1 MKISIIIPVYNSTLY
16 LKQCVESILAQT
28 YHNFE
33 ILLVDDGSTD
43 DSPMICDEYA
53 QKDDRIVTIHKQNGG
68 TSDARNV
75 GLEKASGDYIT
86 FMDNDDYWSD
96 PDALCD
102 IIKVISETEPDVV
115 MHANM
120 VYWQDKN
127 RTVNPSS
134 FDRTLVSGKK
144 RKEAVENLIK
154 AGMLSVT
161 VWTKLVKTSLI
172 REHDLYF
179 KK

>member
-43 DSPMICDEYA
+43 DSPMLCDEYA

-134 FDRTLVSGKK
+134 FDRTLVSGKEKK
-144 RKEAVENLIK
+144 RGSGKSDKSWNA
-154 AGMLSVT
+154 
-161 VWTKLVKTSLI
+161 
-172 REHDLYF
+172 
-179 KK
+179 

>member
-53 QKDDRIVTIHKQNGG
+53 KKDDRIVTIHKQNGG

-102 IIKVISETEPDVV
+102 IIKVISETEPDVE
-115 MHANM
+115 MHAKM

-127 RTVNPSS
+127 RNVNPSS
-134 FDRTLVSGKK
+134 FDRTLV
-144 RKEAVENLIK
+144 
-154 AGMLSVT
+154 
-161 VWTKLVKTSLI
+161 
-172 REHDLYF
+172 
-179 KK
+179 

>member
-1 MKISIIIPVYNSTLY
+1 MIV
-16 LKQCVESILAQT
+16 
-28 YHNFE
+28 
-33 ILLVDDGSTD
+33 
-43 DSPMICDEYA
+43 PMICDEYA
-53 QKDDRIVTIHKQNGG
+53 KKDDRIVTIHKQNGG

-102 IIKVISETEPDVV
+102 IIKVISETEMDVV

-127 RTVNPSS
+127 RTVKPS
-134 FDRTLVSGKK
+134 LLLIAHLSGKK
-144 RKEAVENLIK
+144 KKRGSGKSDK

-161 VWTKLVKTSLI
+161 VWTKLVKPL
-172 REHDLYF
+172 
-179 KK
+179 

>member
-53 QKDDRIVTIHKQNGG
+53 KKDDRIVTIHKQNGG

-102 IIKVISETEPDVV
+102 IIK
-115 MHANM
+115 
-120 VYWQDKN
+120 
-127 RTVNPSS
+127 
-134 FDRTLVSGKK
+134 
-144 RKEAVENLIK
+144 
-154 AGMLSVT
+154 
-161 VWTKLVKTSLI
+161 
-172 REHDLYF
+172 
-179 KK
+179 

>member
-75 GLEKASGDYIT
+75 GLVIT
-86 FMDNDDYWSD
+86 SHLWTMM
-96 PDALCD
+96 
-102 IIKVISETEPDVV
+102 IIGVIQMRCVIS
-115 MHANM
+115 
-120 VYWQDKN
+120 
-127 RTVNPSS
+127 
-134 FDRTLVSGKK
+134 
-144 RKEAVENLIK
+144 
-154 AGMLSVT
+154 
-161 VWTKLVKTSLI
+161 
-172 REHDLYF
+172 
-179 KK
+179 

>member
-1 MKISIIIPVYNSTLY
+1 MNMP
-16 LKQCVESILAQT
+16 
-28 YHNFE
+28 
-33 ILLVDDGSTD
+33 
-43 DSPMICDEYA
+43 

-86 FMDNDDYWSD
+86 FMDNDDYWSN

-127 RTVNPSS
+127 KTVNPSS

-144 RKEAVENLIK
+144 RRISIHYCTVIRICIHKFPVFCVQRPHKERLIY
-154 AGMLSVT
+154 S
-161 VWTKLVKTSLI
+161 I
-172 REHDLYF
+172 INI
-179 KK
+179 

>member
-68 TSDARNV
+68 TSDARKPV
-75 GLEKASGDYIT
+75 VIT
-86 FMDNDDYWSD
+86 SHLWTMM
-96 PDALCD
+96 
-102 IIKVISETEPDVV
+102 IIGVIQMRCVIS
-115 MHANM
+115 
-120 VYWQDKN
+120 
-127 RTVNPSS
+127 
-134 FDRTLVSGKK
+134 
-144 RKEAVENLIK
+144 
-154 AGMLSVT
+154 
-161 VWTKLVKTSLI
+161 
-172 REHDLYF
+172 
-179 KK
+179 